1 MVKIII
7 LSREGDIIFEEIN
20 QKTLNELLKNTDS
33 QYINQDLEILYTLN
47 NQDYQL
53 ILIGSTNNFILK
65 ENIHE
70 FQQPLE
76 TTIFFGHLILLKI
89 SKKINEIIDI
99 NYVDCQKI
107 VNIQN

>member
-1 MVKIII
+1 
-7 LSREGDIIFEEIN
+7 
-20 QKTLNELLKNTDS
+20 
-33 QYINQDLEILYTLN
+33 
-47 NQDYQL
+47 
-53 ILIGSTNNFILK
+53 LK